1 LVCAGCSG
9 SERLLADPLP
19 PAAPDAS
26 DAQLDSAMARA
37 LREQA
42 GRAHTHRL
50 VWTGVNG
57 ALAVGSFAVLPVLD
71 RSSRPDF
78 VVAGVGSVLGTVAT
92 FAFPLRVE
100 RDSTELD
107 DAERLP
113 PAARHQKLRE
123 LLLADAED
131 ERARLALPWH
141 VVNFGLSAL
150 AGGIIAFGL
159 HHTLS
164 GVAQGASSFVL
175 GEAQLFTQPTGLTR
189 FDPAPTTSAL
199 FALRPQVSIQ
209 NRSLSIGM
217 TGTW

>member
-1 LVCAGCSG
+1 V
-9 SERLLADPLP
+9 RLLADPLP
-19 PAAPDAS
+19 PATP

-50 VWTGVNG
+50 VWTGING
-57 ALAVGSFAVLPVLD
+57 ALAVGSFAVLPALD

-100 RDSTELD
+100 RDRTELD

-113 PAARHQKLRE
+113 PEARHQKLHE

-131 ERARLALPWH
+131 EHDRLALPWH

-150 AGGIIAFGL
+150 AGGIIAFGF

-189 FDPAPTTSAL
+189 FDPAQTASVL
-199 FALRPQVSIQ
+199 FALRPQLSIQ